1 MNSLYGKFGMR
12 PDKSIIEIFDMDIEE
27 QKVQFN
33 ENTSKYADF
42 VHDVIEIE
50 QILQIKNR

>member
-50 QILQIKNR
+50 